1 MEKINIIFSKETLDD
16 YLNQNYGYRYWNFA
30 DSIFSIFLSYRSRP
44 YSKTVEITKE
54 RIKRIEKTKDKFIE
68 LIDDLLSEMNFY
80 EYSKLYQSKKF
91 IKYLWTP
98 NNKKKFIVEKLR
110 LNYTFSVLDDMIKSY
125 NSDVSMLYSFKKKIY
140 LKPINLLIL
149 VWSNALR
156 KGNRIHWINLE
167 ILLKWFLNKLDE
179 IQILDAVGIEE
190 PIDIIVPTP
199 ERMRFISNKY
209 RGTKHEILADSIFFR
224 SFKDENEISEMKKWH
239 LNSFDGE
246 FVDYSDPL
254 KYLHATM
261 WTEKSPKGYLALF
274 DLGIYFFLL
283 QD

>member
-1 MEKINIIFSKETLDD
+1 MERININFSKEKLDD
-16 YLNQNYGYRYWNFA
+16 YLKQNYGYRYWNFA

-68 LIDDLLSEMNFY
+68 LIDDLLSEINFY
-80 EYSKLYQSKKF
+80 EYSKLHQSMKF

-98 NNKKKFIVEKLR
+98 NNKKKFIEDKFR
-110 LNYTFSVLDDMIKSY
+110 LNYSFAVLEDMIKSY
-125 NSDVSMLYSFKKKIY
+125 NSKVSIFHSFREKIY

-149 VWSNALR
+149 AWSNALR

-167 ILLKWFLNKLDE
+167 MLLKWFLNKLDE

-190 PIDIIVPTP
+190 PINKIVPSP

-209 RGTKHEILADSIFFR
+209 RGTKHKILADSIFFR

-239 LNSFDGE
+239 LNSPDGE

-254 KYLHATM
+254 KFLYETM
-261 WTEKSPKGYLALF
+261 WKEKSPKGYLSLF
-274 DLGIYFFLL
+274 DLGVSYFLL
-283 QD
+283 ED